1 MPTSNE
7 IMDKINANGIKW
19 LNLQFIDIFGSI
31 REVSIN
37 RELISAND
45 IDKGMETDTIG
56 NVFNDD
62 YYEKLVLVPDLD
74 TYVDMGDRNARLICR
89 IQKTDNTRHL
99 KDPIYAADRLKMNA
113 EALGIS
119 QFSIKQRVEFYVFD
133 RYGVDRTYKEGGS
146 AVTLGSKESKW
157 TPNAPILENMNS
169 ASFPNDLY
177 NGIRQQICQV
187 YSQFGYA
194 VERHMHGKNSSSHQA
209 MSIKDSDFITSAY
222 AFTSFKQVART
233 VGFLNGVNAT
243 FMPMPIP
250 SEKGSGL
257 ELEIAAKGEKDE
269 NVFYDKKAGLSDNAR
284 YFIGGILEHM
294 KAIML
299 FTNPTTNSYKRF
311 YEDPKYISW
320 GNADKSNAIFVD
332 TSAKDMRIV
341 ATFPDPMLNPFI
353 AYSVIVAAG
362 LDGVKKKTEPKMEML
377 TERPSAL
384 GSKERQKLKVEE
396 FPRELMT
403 AIEAMENDVEFVKG
417 VITPELLVDYLEQ
430 KIKEQRM
437 GSMIPNS
444 YEFDQYFH
452 L

>member
-1 MPTSNE
+1 MPSSNE
-7 IMDKINANGIKW
+7 IMDKMNTSGIKW
-19 LNLQFIDIFGSI
+19 LNLQFIDIFGSV
-31 REVSIN
+31 REVSVN
-37 RELISAND
+37 RELTAASD
-45 IDKGMETDTIG
+45 LDKGIEVDNIG

-62 YYEKLVLVPDLD
+62 YYEKLILIPDLD
-74 TYVDMGDRNARLICR
+74 TYVDMGDRNARFICR
-89 IQKTDNTRHL
+89 IQKTDGTRYL
-99 KDPIYAADRLKMNA
+99 KDPIYATDRLGKNA
-113 EALGIS
+113 DALGMGKIVMR
-119 QFSIKQRVEFYVFD
+119 QRVEFYVFD

-157 TPNAPILENMNS
+157 TPNAPILENMNVT
-169 ASFPNDLY
+169 SFPNDLY

-194 VERHMHGKNSSSHQA
+194 VERHMHGRNSSSHQA
-209 MSIKDSDFITSAY
+209 MFIKDLDFITSAY

-257 ELEIAAKGEKDE
+257 ELEISAIGDKGES
-269 NVFYDKKAGLSDNAR
+269 VFYDKKDGLSENAR
-284 YFIGGILEHM
+284 YFVGGVLEHL

-311 YEDPKYISW
+311 YEEPRYASW
-320 GNADKSNAIFVD
+320 GNADKSNAIFID
-332 TSAKDMRIV
+332 TSGKETRIV

-353 AYSVIVAAG
+353 AYPVIMAAG
-362 LDGVKKKTEPKMEML
+362 LDGVKKKTEPPMEML
-377 TERPSAL
+377 TERPSTMPV
-384 GSKERQKLKVEE
+384 KERKRLKVEE
-396 FPRELMT
+396 FPRELMV
-403 AIEAMENDVEFVKG
+403 AIEAMESDVDFVKG

-430 KIKEQRM
+430 KLKEQRM
-437 GSMIPNS
+437 GSMIPNA

>member
-1 MPTSNE
+1 
-7 IMDKINANGIKW
+7 
-19 LNLQFIDIFGSI
+19 
-31 REVSIN
+31 
-37 RELISAND
+37 
-45 IDKGMETDTIG
+45 
-56 NVFNDD
+56 
-62 YYEKLVLVPDLD
+62 
-74 TYVDMGDRNARLICR
+74 
-89 IQKTDNTRHL
+89 
-99 KDPIYAADRLKMNA
+99 
-113 EALGIS
+113 
-119 QFSIKQRVEFYVFD
+119 
-133 RYGVDRTYKEGGS
+133 
-146 AVTLGSKESKW
+146 
-157 TPNAPILENMNS
+157 
-169 ASFPNDLY
+169 
-177 NGIRQQICQV
+177 
-187 YSQFGYA
+187 
-194 VERHMHGKNSSSHQA
+194 
-209 MSIKDSDFITSAY
+209 
-222 AFTSFKQVART
+222 
-233 VGFLNGVNAT
+233 
-243 FMPMPIP
+243 MPIP